1 MKSTPLRLFLVIVM
15 AGVVGAVLAVAT
27 TTSSPEDAP
36 ALQFDPTPVTETG
49 DNPVAVSYADVVEP
63 VQAAVVSVYSTKRV
77 RQQMPVNPLFRQ
89 FFGDPPAREQEQQGL
104 GSGVIVT
111 PDGYILTNN
120 HVIEGA
126 DELRVSL
133 PDGREYEAKLIG
145 ADPKTDV
152 AVIKIEESALPTVTL
167 ADSDRLRVG
176 DVVFAV
182 GNPLGIGQTVTMGIV
197 SAMGRNNLGLLE
209 GGAGYEDFIQTDAA
223 INMGNSGGA
232 LIDARGR
239 LVGINTA
246 IISTTRGNIGIGFAI
261 PANLAASIMNSLV
274 QTGSVQRGFLGVQVD
289 AITPELAQM
298 LELPRGASGVVVAQV
313 TPDGPA
319 DKAGIL
325 RNDAILEINGRK
337 VRSVQDL
344 RLVVSQ
350 ILPGSK
356 IEVLVVRAGKTM
368 TVDVELGQL
377 TDLAAAGNQLIEGV
391 EVQRVDDE
399 ARRRFGL
406 PPTVD
411 GWLVTGV
418 EPDSPHSRQIA
429 PGMVVVEINREPVA
443 SDLPATRQQVRS
455 GRNFFLVYFR
465 GVFRFA
471 AVEVR

>member
-1 MKSTPLRLFLVIVM
+1 MKSSPLRLVLVLIL
-15 AGVVGAVLAVAT
+15 AGGLGAVPALAT
-27 TTSSPEDAP
+27 TSAREAP
-36 ALQFDPTPVTETG
+36 AVKFDPTPVTAG
-49 DNPVAVSYADVVEP
+49 ASGPMVLSYADVIEP
-63 VQAAVVSVYSTKRV
+63 VQAGVVSVYSTKRV
-77 RQQMPVNPLFRQ
+77 RQQVPMNPLFRQ
-89 FFGDPPAREQEQQGL
+89 FFGDQPAQEREQQGL

-111 PDGYILTNN
+111 PDGFILTNN

-126 DELRVSL
+126 DELRVAL
-133 PDGREYEAKLIG
+133 PDGREFEAKLIG
-145 ADPKTDV
+145 SDPKTDV
-152 AVIKIEESALPTVTL
+152 AVIKIEATELPQVTF

-197 SAMGRNNLGLLE
+197 SAMGRNDLGLLE

-274 QTGSVQRGFLGVQVD
+274 QTGAVQRGFLGVQVD

-298 LELPRGASGVVVAQV
+298 LDLPRGATGVLVAQV

-319 DKAGIL
+319 DKAGIQ

-350 ILPGSK
+350 ILPGSA
-356 IEVLVVRAGKTM
+356 IDVLIVRAGETKTIK
-368 TVDVELGQL
+368 VELGQL
-377 TDLAAAGNQLIEGV
+377 TDITASTTELIEGV

-399 ARRRFGL
+399 ARRRFGFPANL
-406 PPTVD
+406 E
-411 GWLVTGV
+411 GWLVTAV
-418 EPDSPHSRQIA
+418 QPNSPYARQLA
-429 PGMVVVEINREPVA
+429 PSMVMVEINREPA
-443 SDLPATRQQVRS
+443 HRDLPQARQQFRS
-455 GRNFFLVYFR
+455 GRNIVLVYFR
-465 GVFRFA
+465 GVFRFTTL
-471 AVEVR
+471 EVR

>member
-1 MKSTPLRLFLVIVM
+1 MKSSPLRLVFVITL
-15 AGVVGAVLAVAT
+15 AGVIGAALAFA
-27 TTSSPEDAP
+27 TTSSREAP
-36 ALQFDPTPVTETG
+36 AVKFDPTPVTAG
-49 DNPVAVSYADVVEP
+49 ADSPVVVSYADVIEP

-77 RQQMPVNPLFRQ
+77 RQQAPMNPLFRQ
-89 FFGDPPAREQEQQGL
+89 FFGDQPAPEREQQGL

-111 PDGYILTNN
+111 SDGFILTNN

-126 DELRVSL
+126 DELRVAL
-133 PDGREYEAKLIG
+133 PDGREFEAKLVG
-145 ADPKTDV
+145 SDSKTDV
-152 AVIKIEESALPTVTL
+152 AVIKIEAIDLPQVTF

-197 SAMGRNNLGLLE
+197 SALGRNDLGLLE

-298 LELPRGASGVVVAQV
+298 LELPRGATGVVVAQV

-319 DKAGIL
+319 ARAGIQ
-325 RNDAILEINGRK
+325 RNDAILEINGRRI
-337 VRSVQDL
+337 RSVQDL

-350 ILPGSK
+350 ILPGSE
-356 IEVLVVRAGKTM
+356 IEILIVREGKTK
-368 TVDVELGQL
+368 TLRAELGQL
-377 TDLAAAGNQLIEGV
+377 DTVAATTNQILPGV
-391 EVQRVDDE
+391 EVQRVDEE

-406 PPTVD
+406 PANVE

-418 EPDSPHSRQIA
+418 QPDSPHARQLA
-429 PGMVVVEINREPVA
+429 PSMVIVEINRQPAARDLAA
-443 SDLPATRQQVRS
+443 SRQQFRS
-455 GRNFFLVYFR
+455 GRNIVLVHFR

-471 AVEVR
+471 TIEVR